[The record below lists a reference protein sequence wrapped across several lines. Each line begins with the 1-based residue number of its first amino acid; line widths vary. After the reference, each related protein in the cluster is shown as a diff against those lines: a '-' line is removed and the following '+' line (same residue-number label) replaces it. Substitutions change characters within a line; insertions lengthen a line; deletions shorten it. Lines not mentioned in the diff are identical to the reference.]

1 MHYLRD
7 ALLAVPG
14 FVLAA
19 LVATLVAYRLCRGL
33 GDGGEC
39 LRARLGLPPP
49 PGSTSGPVHSAPAAS
64 LSRRNV
70 ALAI

>member
-19 LVATLVAYRLCRGL
+19 LVATLVGYRLCRGL
-33 GDGGEC
+33 GDGGES
-39 LRARLGLPPP
+39 LRARLVLPPQ
-49 PGSTSGPVHSAPAAS
+49 PGSTSGPCSAPAA
-64 LSRRNV
+64 LFSRRNV